1 MLTVL
6 GDNLIRRAGTLH
18 SALALQA
25 CNLPPVAGWLD
36 HWHSRALSQYTA
48 TVSLLPEEAAVVS
61 GLDRDGVF
69 VSSLA
74 ALGLADTGIIDA
86 GSCLADILARR
97 VAAMGDRRPATTRAP
112 PEDLLQHP
120 LVYRWGLNDV
130 LRRIIQAYLRVPM
143 AYDGAMLFH
152 TPGDRQEKGTRRWHL
167 DREDR
172 RVIKV
177 GLYLHDVD
185 TKNGP
190 FEILQHD
197 LARAGQKFR
206 LRDYL
211 AWDTAALEGKL
222 GVAITAQNT
231 LPVTGPA
238 GTLVFAD
245 TARLY
250 HRGRPAEAVRS
261 AIFFSYFSRPPRHP
275 FFCNRSL
282 LNRGQILQ
290 LVQGL
295 SPDQRASALWLD
307 ELPTAMRLLHPF
319 R

>member
-1 MLTVL
+1 MLTFL
-6 GDNLIRRAGTLH
+6 SDNLIRRAGTLH
-18 SALALQA
+18 SVLALQA
-25 CNLPPVAGWLD
+25 CNLPPVAGLLEQR
-36 HWHSRALSQYTA
+36 HSLALRQYTP
-48 TVSLLPEEAAVVS
+48 TVSLLPEERAVVA
-61 GLDRDGVF
+61 GLERDGLF

-74 ALGLADTGIIDA
+74 ALGLADTGIMEA
-86 GSCLADILARR
+86 GTCLADILARR

-112 PEDLLQHP
+112 PEDLLNHP

-130 LRRIIQAYLRVPM
+130 LRRIIEAYLKLPL

-152 TPGDRQEKGTRRWHL
+152 TPGDRQERGTRRWHL

-177 GLYLHDVD
+177 GLYLHDVNA
-185 TKNGP
+185 KNGP
-190 FEILQHD
+190 FEILLHD
-197 LARAGQKFR
+197 LAHSGQKFR
-206 LRDYL
+206 MRDYL
-211 AWDTAALEGKL
+211 AWDTAALESRL

-231 LPVTGPA
+231 RAVTGPA
-238 GTLVFAD
+238 ATLVFAD

-282 LNRGQILQ
+282 LNRRQIVQ
-290 LVQGL
+290 LVEGL
-295 SPDQRASALWLD
+295 SADQRASALWLD
-307 ELPTAMRLLHPF
+307 DLPPAMRLLHPF